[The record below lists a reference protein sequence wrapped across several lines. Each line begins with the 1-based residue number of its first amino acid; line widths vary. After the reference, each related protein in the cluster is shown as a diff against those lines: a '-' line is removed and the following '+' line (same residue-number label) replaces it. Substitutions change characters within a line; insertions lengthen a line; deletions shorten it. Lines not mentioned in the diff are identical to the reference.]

1 MCSYLGNKTVWLGH
15 CVQGWPP
22 GQDSEKQLDHYMG
35 IWKWLEERKLES
47 DHGEESLN
55 PANEAGIYSG
65 DFPHMATPCFQQW
78 EDRQQEMS
86 DI

>member
-35 IWKWLEERKLES
+35 I
-47 DHGEESLN
+47 
-55 PANEAGIYSG
+55 
-65 DFPHMATPCFQQW
+65 
-78 EDRQQEMS
+78 
-86 DI
+86 